1 MCWVM
6 STTSGARWGMLRT
19 HPVDDEVSINSGS
32 GRKNRGQRKH
42 DDFLGN
48 RNLARSDNPEIA
60 DAALRLLFRRKLLTS
75 PSPATTKKLH
85 SRQWVQFFCGC
96 IQATG
101 LVWHHAPAC
110 MELPKAYGIT
120 EGVFSC
126 GLIPYNALH

>member
-1 MCWVM
+1 MRWVM
-6 STTSGARWGMLRT
+6 STTSGARRGMLRT

-75 PSPATTKKLH
+75 PSPATKNT
-85 SRQWVQFFCGC
+85 
-96 IQATG
+96 A
-101 LVWHHAPAC
+101 
-110 MELPKAYGIT
+110 
-120 EGVFSC
+120 
-126 GLIPYNALH
+126 